1 MSGILWGIL
10 IVLFIPLF
18 GMVWARLY
26 NKVVADFSPDKK
38 KRKEAKKADANYEE
52 AIHKYGDSIGNLFW
66 GLIKLFFKY
75 GVPTIIVIFLIF
87 FIMES
92 L

>member
-38 KRKEAKKADANYEE
+38 KRKEANKADANYEE
-52 AIHKYGDSIGNLFW
+52 AIHRYSDSIGNLFW
-66 GLIKLFFKY
+66 GLVKLFFKY
-75 GVPTIIVIFLIF
+75 GVPTIIVIFLIVYL
-87 FIMES
+87 I
-92 L
+92 

>member
-38 KRKEAKKADANYEE
+38 KRKEAISKE
-52 AIHKYGDSIGNLFW
+52 
-66 GLIKLFFKY
+66 
-75 GVPTIIVIFLIF
+75 V
-87 FIMES
+87 
-92 L
+92 

>member
-1 MSGILWGIL
+1 MSSILWGIL
-10 IVLFIPLF
+10 IILFIPLF
-18 GMVWARLY
+18 GMVFARVY
-26 NKVVADFSPDKK
+26 NMIVADFSPDKK
-38 KRKEAKKADANYEE
+38 KRKEATKADANYEE

-75 GVPTIIVIFLIF
+75 GVPTIIIIVLIVYL
-87 FIMES
+87 MD

>member
-1 MSGILWGIL
+1 
-10 IVLFIPLF
+10 
-18 GMVWARLY
+18 MVWARLY

-52 AIHKYGDSIGNLFW
+52 AIHKYGDSLGNLFW

-75 GVPTIIVIFLIF
+75 GVPTIIIIVLIVYL
-87 FIMES
+87 MD